1 MNSNV
6 DTEAQFLGELPAL
19 LMHKHAK
26 RPERRQVS
34 KRWLASSFL
43 VGVTSF
49 FLMGGALFAALE
61 GRQQLTLP
69 AQIYDRA
76 TSDDNTGNLALK
88 GNHPSLFAKLQK
100 SEPSNIIM
108 ASTSSKQGDQ
118 VIVKAKPFM
127 TIKASMATSPRP
139 ARKYPAFNALAVF
152 SESGKVETIAKSS
165 DFMYGADVESEV
177 ALNVSDFPY
186 KEVGKKFKPRQNS
199 SDIRRQVQLFATN
212 LDTATA
218 NISAISD
225 FDSERFSS
233 SGNLNLETGNVT
245 ITAENVTML
254 GKVDYDTY
262 LGVWYEDR
270 LIEVRADASI
280 TQILESEELS
290 NDEIF
295 KIVEVL
301 SSDLGTDMLKKG
313 DTLQAYFQHEILS
326 NGEKL
331 KTLARVS
338 IFRGTTHLVSI
349 ARPDEPALKD
359 NTDSQPKFV
368 YAIEPESPEEIFEE
382 IKEQPIITASKLP
395 SIYDG
400 IYRTALNEGLTP
412 ELAGS
417 LIKIMAFDVDF
428 KSRISPTD
436 TLEVFLSL
444 ENGQAAPTEESEI
457 LYAAVKLGKVTRRYY
472 RFGDNE
478 SGIVD
483 YYDET
488 GKSSKKFLLRKPVPN
503 GKFRSPYGMRRHP
516 ISRRYKL
523 HGGVDWSAPR
533 GTPIIAAGNGIIEKA
548 GWSSGYGKQTILR
561 HANGY
566 VTSYSHQT
574 AYAKGI
580 RPGARVRQGQVIGFV
595 GSTGYSTG
603 PHLHYEVKVNGN
615 RVDPMR
621 IRLPKGKVLKDA
633 ELNTFLSEKARID
646 QLVNPQASAEL
657 ALN

>member
-1 MNSNV
+1 MNKTVN
-6 DTEAQFLGELPAL
+6 TEAQFLGDLPAL
-19 LMHKHAK
+19 LIHKHSK

-34 KRWLASSFL
+34 KRWLASSVL

-49 FLMGGALFAALE
+49 FLMGGALFAALD

-69 AQIYDRA
+69 AQSYEKA
-76 TSDDNTGNLALK
+76 SSDEDTGNLALK
-88 GNHPSLFAKLQK
+88 GNHPSLYAKLQK

-108 ASTSSKQGDQ
+108 ASTSTRQGDQ

-127 TIKASMATSPRP
+127 AIKASMATAPR
-139 ARKYPAFNALAVF
+139 ATQRYPNFNALAVF
-152 SESGKVETIAKSS
+152 SESGKAETVVKSS

-177 ALNVSDFPY
+177 ALNISDFPY
-186 KEVGKKFKPRQNS
+186 DQFGKAFKPRENS
-199 SDIRRQVQLFATN
+199 NDIRRQVQLFATN
-212 LDTATA
+212 LDTNTI
-218 NISAISD
+218 NVSAISD

-233 SGNLNLETGNVT
+233 IGNLDLETGDVT
-245 ITAENVTML
+245 ITAENVSIL
-254 GKVDYDTY
+254 RKVNYDTY
-262 LGVWYEDR
+262 TGVWYEDR
-270 LIEVRADASI
+270 LIEVRANASI
-280 TQILESEELS
+280 SQILGAEGLKDEEVF
-290 NDEIF
+290 EI
-295 KIVEVL
+295 VQVL
-301 SSDLGTDMLKKG
+301 SSDLGTELLKQG
-313 DTLQAYFQHEILS
+313 DTLQAYFQNETLS

-338 IFRGTTHLVSI
+338 VFRGASHMVSI
-349 ARPDEPALKD
+349 ARPDEPASD
-359 NTDSQPKFV
+359 EEAAVQTTFV

-382 IKEQPIITASKLP
+382 TKVQPIIAASKLP

-400 IYRTALNEGLTP
+400 IYRTALNEGLTT
-412 ELAGS
+412 ELAAS

-428 KSRISPTD
+428 RSRVSPTD
-436 TLEVFLSL
+436 SLEVFLSL
-444 ENGQAAPTEESEI
+444 EDGKEEPTEFSEI
-457 LYAAVKLGKVTRRYY
+457 LYAGIKLGNVTRKYY
-472 RFGDNE
+472 RFGDAE

-483 YYDET
+483 YYDDS

-621 IRLPKGKVLKDA
+621 IRLPKGKVLKDS
-633 ELNTFLSEKARID
+633 ELNTFLSEKKRID
-646 QLVNPQASAEL
+646 ELVNPGVSAEL

>member
-1 MNSNV
+1 MNNNV
-6 DTEAQFLGELPAL
+6 NTEAQFLGELPAL
-19 LMHKHAK
+19 LIHKHSK

-34 KRWLASSFL
+34 KRWLASSVL

-49 FLMGGALFAALE
+49 FLMGGALFAALD

-69 AQIYDRA
+69 AQSYEEVF
-76 TSDDNTGNLALK
+76 SDEDTGNLALK
-88 GNHPSLFAKLQK
+88 GNHPSLYAKLQK

-108 ASTSSKQGDQ
+108 ASTSTRQGDQ

-127 TIKASMATSPRP
+127 AIKASMATAPR
-139 ARKYPAFNALAVF
+139 ATQKYPNFNALAVF
-152 SESGKVETIAKSS
+152 SESGKAETIVKSS

-177 ALNVSDFPY
+177 ALNISDFPY
-186 KEVGKKFKPRQNS
+186 DQFGKTFKPRTNS
-199 SDIRRQVQLFATN
+199 NEIRRQVQLFVTN
-212 LDTATA
+212 LDTNTT
-218 NISAISD
+218 NVSAISD

-233 SGNLNLETGNVT
+233 IGNLDLETGDVT
-245 ITAENVTML
+245 ITAENVSVL
-254 GKVDYDTY
+254 KKVNYDTY
-262 LGVWYEDR
+262 TGVWYEDR

-280 TQILESEELS
+280 AQILAAEGLKDEEVF
-290 NDEIF
+290 EI
-295 KIVEVL
+295 VQVL
-301 SSDLGTDMLKKG
+301 SSDLGTELLKQG
-313 DTLQAYFQHEILS
+313 DTLQAYFQNETLS

-338 IFRGTTHLVSI
+338 VFRGASHMVSI
-349 ARPDEPALKD
+349 ARPDEPTSDEEAA
-359 NTDSQPKFV
+359 SQTTFV

-382 IKEQPIITASKLP
+382 TKVQPIIAASKLP

-400 IYRTALNEGLTP
+400 IYRTALNEGLTT
-412 ELAGS
+412 ELAAS
-417 LIKIMAFDVDF
+417 LIKILAFDVDF
-428 KSRISPTD
+428 RSRISPTD
-436 TLEVFLSL
+436 SLEIFLSL
-444 ENGQAAPTEESEI
+444 EDGKDKPTEFSEI
-457 LYAAVKLGKVTRRYY
+457 LYAGIKLGNVTRKYY
-472 RFGDNE
+472 RFGDAE

-533 GTPIIAAGNGIIEKA
+533 GTPIIAAGNGVVEKA

-566 VTSYSHQT
+566 ITSYSHQT

-621 IRLPKGKVLKDA
+621 IRLPKGKVLKDS
-633 ELNTFLSEKARID
+633 ELAIFLSEKQRID
-646 QLVNPQASAEL
+646 QLVNPGISSEL

>member
-1 MNSNV
+1 MDQNIN
-6 DTEAQFLGELPAL
+6 TEAQFLGELPAL
-19 LMHKHAK
+19 LIHKHSK

-34 KRWLASSFL
+34 KRWLASSVL

-69 AQIYDRA
+69 AQTYDRS
-76 TSDDNTGNLALK
+76 TSSENTGDVAAK
-88 GNHPSLFAKLQK
+88 GNHPSFYAKLQK

-108 ASTSSKQGDQ
+108 ASTSTRQGNQ
-118 VIVKAKPFM
+118 VIVKAKPF
-127 TIKASMATSPRP
+127 IIVKASMAAAPRLSQ
-139 ARKYPAFNALAVF
+139 KYPSFNALDVF
-152 SESGKVETIAKSS
+152 SESGKKETITTSS

-177 ALNVSDFPY
+177 ALNVVAFPY
-186 KEVGKKFKPRQNS
+186 KEAGKNFKPRQNS
-199 SDIRRQVQLFATN
+199 RDIRRQVRRFANN
-212 LDTATA
+212 LDINTA
-218 NISAISD
+218 NIAAISD
-225 FDSERFSS
+225 FDSDRFSS
-233 SGNLNLETGNVT
+233 SSNLNLETGDVT
-245 ITAENVTML
+245 ITAENVTIL
-254 GKVDYDTY
+254 GRVNDDTY
-262 LGVWYEDR
+262 TGVWYEDR
-270 LIEVRADASI
+270 LIEVRANASI
-280 TQILESEELS
+280 ARILETEGLG

-295 KIVEVL
+295 EIVKVL
-301 SSDLGTDMLKKG
+301 SSDLGTDILKKG
-313 DTLQAYFQHEILS
+313 DTLQAYFQHETLS
-326 NGEKL
+326 NGDKL

-338 IFRGTTHLVSI
+338 VFRGATHLVSI
-349 ARPDEPALKD
+349 ARPDEPATGD
-359 NTDSQPKFV
+359 FANTETKFV
-368 YAIEPESPEEIFEE
+368 YAIEPESPQEIFEE
-382 IKEQPIITASKLP
+382 TKEQPIIAASNLP
-395 SIYDG
+395 SVYDG

-428 KSRISPTD
+428 RSRVSPTD

-444 ENGQAAPTEESEI
+444 ENGKEVPTEQSEI
-457 LYAAVKLGKVTRRYY
+457 LYASLKLGKVTRKYY
-472 RFGDNE
+472 RFGDTS

-516 ISRRYKL
+516 ISRRLKL

-533 GTPIIAAGNGIIEKA
+533 GTPIIAAGNGVVQKA
-548 GWSSGYGKQTILR
+548 GWGSGYGKQTIIK

-566 VTSYSHQT
+566 ETSYSHQT

-621 IRLPKGKVLKDA
+621 IRLPKGKVLKDKELETFIA
-633 ELNTFLSEKARID
+633 EKTRID
-646 QLVNPQASAEL
+646 QLVNPDEPKL